1 MPKAVLHFDTPH
13 EAAVW
18 SALFPEIGREVPR
31 THVEISH
38 EAGEIILSIDAADIG
53 ALRAA
58 LNSYLRWIAV
68 SEDIAKIAGD

>member
-1 MPKAVLHFDTPH
+1 MPKAVLQLDTPH

-31 THVEISH
+31 THVEISRKD
-38 EAGEIILSIDAADIG
+38 GGITLSIDATDIG

-58 LNSYLRWIAV
+58 LNSYIRWIAV
-68 SEDIAKIAGD
+68 SEDIANMAGD